1 MSKVMLVVLV
11 AVWYAASVLFNLGMK
26 RSHAL
31 VADVF
36 VLTTMHFSAGAACL
50 MVAKAMGCLRIPGG
64 RWLRPIITSAAFFW
78 GGTFTTNLSL
88 ITLSVSFTH
97 VIKTCEP
104 IFTIVIVWL
113 IDRSLPSGTAVLSLL
128 ATLAGVLIATM
139 HQRQKNGAGSVT
151 LGLWAGMLANALL
164 QLRNVLNKRI
174 MRGEPPMA
182 RPSDAPAAQSTPPR
196 PLDLVFLTLGA
207 ALPMQLLLHGCM
219 DIYLALQPAPPTV
232 SRYAHYGDAHPLWL
246 LVTPISFVVYQA
258 ASVFVLAQVDPVTHA
273 VLNSLKR
280 MVLIGIGAV
289 CMRERLAPG
298 YAAGAT
304 LAVVG
309 VT

>member
-1 MSKVMLVVLV
+1 MGKVTLAVLV
-11 AVWYAASVLFNLGMK
+11 AVWYAANVLFNLGMK

-31 VADVF
+31 VADVV
-36 VLTTMHFSAGAACL
+36 VLTTMHFSAGTACL
-50 MVAKAMGCLRIPGG
+50 MVATAKGCVRIPGG
-64 RWLRPIITSAAFFW
+64 RWLHPIIYSAALFF
-78 GGTFTTNLSL
+78 GGTFTTNMSL
-88 ITLSVSFTH
+88 IALSVSFTH

-104 IFTIVIVWL
+104 IFTVVIVWL
-113 IDRSLPSGTAVLSLL
+113 IDRSLPSGTAVLSLV
-128 ATLAGVLIATM
+128 ATVVGVLIASM
-139 HQRQKNGAGSVT
+139 HQRRSNGSGSVT
-151 LGLWAGMLANALL
+151 LGLWVGMLANALL

-174 MRGEPPMA
+174 MQGEPLTT
-182 RPSDAPAAQSTPPR
+182 RQSDAPVAQSIPPR

-219 DIYLALQPAPPTV
+219 DIYLALQPAPPTM

-246 LVTPISFVVYQA
+246 LMTPISFVVYQA
-258 ASVFVLAQVDPVTHA
+258 ASVLVLAQVDPVMHA

-280 MVLIGIGAV
+280 MVVIGIGAA
-289 CMRERLAPG
+289 CMQERLAPG

-304 LAVVG
+304 LAVLG